1 MFLFWIIGFIVIT
14 SVVIFVSLLVGEMR
28 GEASWFKSIS
38 RGILVYGCIIILV
51 IILSSISNYFTGKMH
66 VSKGDIYGSYVIDR
80 DKFPGRNANWQ
91 YERFRFEIIE
101 PDVFK
106 FYKTYD
112 GKIIK
117 TYTGKVEFTLDNRPH
132 IKLHMQYP
140 DGDTCHVLRENPT
153 LYREP
158 FSFYYVFESPLFGNM
173 FFTKGKNEQ
182 RQ

>member
-1 MFLFWIIGFIVIT
+1 MLLQLIFFLFVFLLITLISAGLGSDKGKSIPKSIVKGW
-14 SVVIFVSLLVGEMR
+14 SIFGGLIALLVAFALIRE
-28 GEASWFKSIS
+28 
-38 RGILVYGCIIILV
+38 
-51 IILSSISNYFTGKMH
+51 YFTGKMH
-66 VSKGDIYGSYVIDR
+66 VDKGDIYGSYVIDR
-80 DKFPGRNANWQ
+80 DKFPGKNADWQ

-106 FYKTYD
+106 FHKTYD
-112 GKIIK
+112 GKITK

-132 IKLHMQYP
+132 IILHMQYP

-173 FFTKGKNEQ
+173 FFTKGKYEQ